1 MTTTTS
7 PRKLAEHSLHSQ
19 DGLHTLMRDGGAMKT
34 PRNLDLAVPHLAVA
48 EAVLAECRA
57 QTQERLDLRTMPMTQ
72 MVLTVLDVTAA
83 KRGEIIDNILRYGET
98 ELLCQRADDPAELK
112 TAQEAAWQ
120 PYLDWI
126 KAEFG
131 ASLAVTVGIVPA
143 KQEAASLAALRA
155 VIDRMNDYE
164 LTCLSE
170 AVGVSGSLVLGLAL
184 ATGHSSAEEVF
195 KAAEFDRLWQIAK
208 WGEDE
213 EAAAR
218 LAAVRADLDFC
229 QRWLSLISPNA

>member
-1 MTTTTS
+1 MTGTTS
-7 PRKLAEHSLHSQ
+7 PRKLPEHSLLSN
-19 DGLHTLMRDGGAMKT
+19 DGLHTLVRNGEAMKT
-34 PRNLDLAVPHLAVA
+34 PRNLDLAVPYRAVA

-72 MVLTVLDVTAA
+72 MVLTVLDVTSA
-83 KRGEIIDNILRYGET
+83 KRGEIVDNIMRYGET
-98 ELLCQRADDPAELK
+98 ELLCQRAEDPAELK
-112 TAQEAAWQ
+112 DAQAAAWQ
-120 PYLDWI
+120 PYLDWA
-126 KAEFG
+126 KSAYGAE
-131 ASLAVTVGIVPA
+131 LAITTGIVPA
-143 KQEAASLAALRA
+143 KQDAASLAALRA

-184 ATGHSSAEEVF
+184 ATGRSSAEEVF

-218 LAAVRADLDFC
+218 LAAVRTDLDLC
-229 QRWLSLISPNA
+229 QRWLSLISPSA